1 MAAGKLT
8 KIELVDAVWQKL
20 GLEKRDIKC
29 CYDEIINVIKE
40 ALEGRRLVELRG
52 FGTFEVKH
60 RKGKANARNP
70 RTGELVPARPH
81 GVCVFKPGHDLKMSV
96 WQDEP
101 EASGTPAPPE
111 QPAAKQPAAKP
122 STSKTSSSDAP
133 P

>member
-8 KIELVDAVWQKL
+8 KIELVDAVWQKV

-40 ALEGRRLVELRG
+40 ALAGRRLVELRG

-81 GVCVFKPGHDLKMSV
+81 GVCVFKPGHDLKLSV
-96 WQDEP
+96 WRQDEP
-101 EASGTPAPPE
+101 APANTE
-111 QPAAKQPAAKP
+111 NPA
-122 STSKTSSSDAP
+122 SKTPLSDSP
-133 P
+133 S